1 MIGRIAGELIE
12 KQPPFILVDVNGVG
26 YEIEAPASTLA
37 NLPAIGARIV
47 LHTHLIV
54 REDAQVL
61 CGFISEQERQLFRLL
76 IKVNSVGAKL
86 ALGILS
92 GMSTENFVRCVH
104 DKDAAALTKLPGVG
118 KKTAERLIIE
128 IRDRLKDMDIAPAV
142 VNAPETQSTPGR
154 DDSAMH
160 DAISALVSLGYKP
173 QEASRLLQHVEMNG
187 QSSEAIIK
195 SALKVAATAG

>member
-26 YEIEAPASTLA
+26 YEIEASASTLA
-37 NLPAIGARIV
+37 SLPALGERVI

-54 REDAQVL
+54 REDAQLL
-61 CGFISEQERQLFRLL
+61 CGFISEQERQLFRHL
-76 IKVNSVGAKL
+76 IKVNGVGAKL

-92 GMSTENFVRCVH
+92 GMGTDHFVRCIH
-104 DKDAAALTKLPGVG
+104 DKDTAALTKLPGVG

-128 IRDRLKDMDIAPAV
+128 MRDRLKDMDMAATSASLSAV
-142 VNAPETQSTPGR
+142 LTGKSKNDV
-154 DDSAMH
+154 AMH

-173 QEASRLLQHVEMNG
+173 QEASRLLQHVESSD
-187 QSSEAIIK
+187 QSSEAMIK
-195 SALKVAATAG
+195 SALKAAATAS

>member
-104 DKDAAALTKLPGVG
+104 NKDAAALTKLPGVG

-128 IRDRLKDMDIAPAV
+128 IRDRLKDMDMAAAV
-142 VNAPETQSTPGR
+142 VNAPEAQSTPGR

-195 SALKVAATAG
+195 SALKVAATVG

>member
-1 MIGRIAGELIE
+1 MIGRIAGQLIE
-12 KQPPFILVDVNGVG
+12 KQPPYLLVDVNGVG

-37 NLPAIGARIV
+37 NLPEIGEQVI

-61 CGFISEQERQLFRLL
+61 CGFISEPERQLFRHL

-92 GMSTENFVRCVH
+92 GMSVDTFVRCVH
-104 DKDAAALTKLPGVG
+104 DKNTGALTKLPGVG

-128 IRDRLKDMDIAPAV
+128 IRDRLKDMDMAHATIHLSESAAAGPI
-142 VNAPETQSTPGR
+142 ES
-154 DDSAMH
+154 DAMH

-173 QEASRLLQHVEMNG
+173 QEASRLLQHVEVQG

>member
-128 IRDRLKDMDIAPAV
+128 IRDRLKDMDMAAAV
-142 VNAPETQSTPGR
+142 VNAPDTQSISGR
-154 DDSAMH
+154 DDGAMH

-195 SALKVAATAG
+195 SALKVAATVG

>member
-1 MIGRIAGELIE
+1 MIGRITGLLLE
-12 KQPPFILVDVNGVG
+12 KQPPYILVDVNGVG

-37 NLPAIGARIV
+37 SLPETGEQVV

-61 CGFISEQERQLFRLL
+61 CGFITEQERQLFRHL

-92 GMSTENFVRCVH
+92 GMSSEVFVRCVH
-104 DKDAAALTKLPGVG
+104 DKDTAALTKLPGVG

-128 IRDRLKDMDIAPAV
+128 MRDRLKDMDMAHATIRAANSSSVGPA
-142 VNAPETQSTPGR
+142 ES
-154 DDSAMH
+154 DAMH

-173 QEASRLLQHVEMNG
+173 QEASRLIQHVDVHG

-195 SALKVAATAG
+195 SALKVAATTG

>member
-1 MIGRIAGELIE
+1 MIGRISGELIE
-12 KQPPFILVDVNGVG
+12 KQPPFILVDVHGVG

-37 NLPAIGARIV
+37 RLPGIGEKII

-61 CGFISEQERQLFRLL
+61 CGFITEQERQLFRYL

-92 GMSTENFVRCVH
+92 GMSADQFVRCVQ
-104 DKDAAALTKLPGVG
+104 DKDTASLTKLPGVG

-128 IRDRLKDMDIAPAV
+128 MRDRLKDMDVAALPISGNDESLKPV
-142 VNAPETQSTPGR
+142 TES
-154 DDSAMH
+154 DAMR

-173 QEASRLLQHVEMNG
+173 QEASRLMQHVEVNG
-187 QSSEAIIK
+187 QDSETIIK
-195 SALKVAATAG
+195 SALKVAAAAS

>member
-1 MIGRIAGELIE
+1 MIGRIAGQLIE

-37 NLPAIGARIV
+37 RLPEIGETII

-61 CGFISEQERQLFRLL
+61 CGFISEQERQLFRHL

-92 GMSTENFVRCVH
+92 GMSTDNFVRCVH
-104 DKDAAALTKLPGVG
+104 DKDTAALTKLPGVG

-128 IRDRLKDMDIAPAV
+128 MRDRLKDMDMAHASIHMDAAV
-142 VNAPETQSTPGR
+142 SVSPK
-154 DDSAMH
+154 DDDAMH

-173 QEASRLLQHVEMNG
+173 QEASRLLQHVDISG
-187 QSSEAIIK
+187 QSREAIIK

>member
-1 MIGRIAGELIE
+1 MIGRIAGQLIE

-37 NLPAIGARIV
+37 NLPETGEHII

-61 CGFISEQERQLFRLL
+61 CGFLSEQERQLFRHL

-92 GMSTENFVRCVH
+92 GMSVENFVRCVH
-104 DKDAAALTKLPGVG
+104 DKNTGALTKLPGVG

-128 IRDRLKDMDIAPAV
+128 IRDRLKDMDMGHASVHLDEGLNVSP
-142 VNAPETQSTPGR
+142 R
-154 DDSAMH
+154 DNDAMH

-173 QEASRLLQHVEMNG
+173 QEASRLLQHVDVHG

>member
-1 MIGRIAGELIE
+1 MIGRITGQLIE
-12 KQPPFILVDVNGVG
+12 KQPPYILIDVNGVG

-37 NLPAIGARIV
+37 SLPELGEQVV

-54 REDAQVL
+54 REDAHVL
-61 CGFISEQERQLFRLL
+61 CGFITERERYLFRQL

-92 GMSTENFVRCVH
+92 GMNVDSFVRCVH
-104 DKDAAALTKLPGVG
+104 DKDTAALTKLPGVG

-128 IRDRLKDMDIAPAV
+128 MRDRLKDMDISH
-142 VNAPETQSTPGR
+142 ESLTTPR
-154 DDSAMH
+154 LSSVPVDNDVMQ

-173 QEASRLLQHVEMNG
+173 QEASRLLQHVEIQG
-187 QSSEAIIK
+187 QTSEAIIK
-195 SALKVAATAG
+195 SALKVAATTG

>member
-1 MIGRIAGELIE
+1 MIGRITGQLIE
-12 KQPPFILVDVNGVG
+12 KQPPYILVDVNGVG
-26 YEIEAPASTLA
+26 YEIEAPSSTLA
-37 NLPAIGARIV
+37 NLPDIGEQVV

-61 CGFISEQERQLFRLL
+61 CGFMTEQERQLFRHL

-92 GMSTENFVRCVH
+92 GMSSEMFVRCVH
-104 DKDAAALTKLPGVG
+104 DKDTAALTKLPGVG

-128 IRDRLKDMDIAPAV
+128 MRDRLKDMDMAHARLHSSEPSPAGHV
-142 VNAPETQSTPGR
+142 ES
-154 DDSAMH
+154 DAMH

-173 QEASRLLQHVEMNG
+173 QEASRLLQHVDVHG

-195 SALKVAATAG
+195 SALKVAATTG

>member
-1 MIGRIAGELIE
+1 MIGRIAGQLIE
-12 KQPPFILVDVNGVG
+12 KQPPFILVDVNGIG

-37 NLPAIGARIV
+37 NLPEVGEQII

-61 CGFISEQERQLFRLL
+61 CGFLTEQERQLFRHL

-92 GMSTENFVRCVH
+92 GMSVDSFVRCVH
-104 DKDAAALTKLPGVG
+104 DKNTGALTKLPGVG

-128 IRDRLKDMDIAPAV
+128 IRDRLKDMDMGHASVHVDEGVTVSP
-142 VNAPETQSTPGR
+142 R
-154 DDSAMH
+154 DDNAMH

-173 QEASRLLQHVEMNG
+173 QEASRLLQHVDISG
-187 QSSEAIIK
+187 KSSEAIIK

>member
-128 IRDRLKDMDIAPAV
+128 IRDRLKDMDMAAAV
-142 VNAPETQSTPGR
+142 VNAPEAQSTPGR

-195 SALKVAATAG
+195 SALKVAATVG